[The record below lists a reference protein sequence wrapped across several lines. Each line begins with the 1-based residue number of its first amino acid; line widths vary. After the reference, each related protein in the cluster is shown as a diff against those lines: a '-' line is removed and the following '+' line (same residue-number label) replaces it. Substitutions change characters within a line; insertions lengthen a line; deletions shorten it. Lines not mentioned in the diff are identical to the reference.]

1 MSENNRRINN
11 YRGFTIVE
19 LLVIAPIVILT
30 ITAFISVIV
39 NMTGDVLASR
49 SSNVVA
55 YDIQDAL
62 ARIEEDV
69 KLSSTFLAEN
79 TVTTA
84 PPGDPILLPSPQ
96 GYGDDTT
103 PFRNV
108 DSTKGDILILNTFAT
123 SGNPIT
129 LGSSLIYLTNQ
140 PNACNSTQINQN
152 TPMSLNI
159 AYFVKNTSLWRR
171 TIAPSNYDTAGCS
184 VPWQQPSC
192 AIGQTAAFCKT
203 EDIKL
208 LDNIAVSDF
217 NVEYFTSADSTT
229 ANADASNVAKS
240 VAERN
245 AALQSSTTVGVSL
258 NVTKTV
264 AGREVSQSGSI
275 RSTRLDINASS
286 IAPVVVPTTP
296 SAPVVTAS
304 YAAPNIVTF
313 TWPSVPGAVSYT
325 FQYQLNGTGGAWTT
339 AFTGQNTTS
348 FSVTTAAHGDVVYGR
363 ANATNAASP
372 TPQTSAYSSNAS
384 TTIPIWV
391 TPVLQN
397 SWFNYGDPYATSAY
411 TKTSAGLVVMKGLI
425 KRNGTAVSGETLFT
439 LPVGYRPTHAMVF
452 SVNSVDVGTTL
463 TVNVDGT
470 VVPSTGVAAGF
481 LSLETVVFYPTTY
494 TGTWTNLSML
504 NSWSNR
510 NLTNDPPFGYSLDS
524 VGRMNVRGAL
534 TPGTQ
539 TDGTIINTP
548 ALAASNRPALYQ
560 HISLRSGGNGYNMV
574 GVDTSGSI
582 LAKGGSAGSAL
593 FTNFSYLPTSY
604 SGTWTN
610 LPMVNGWVT
619 YSGAYAS
626 PQYTKTSDGMVTL
639 KGLIRSGTVT
649 SGTIIGT
656 LPAGFRP
663 SKTALIDTIC
673 AGLFCR
679 VDIDNAGNIIAR
691 AGVSA
696 TWTSLDGLTFL
707 AEQ

>member
-79 TVTTA
+79 TITTA

-159 AYFVKNTSLWRR
+159 VYFVKNTSLWRR

-192 AIGQTAAFCKT
+192 AVGQTASFCKT

-217 NVEYFTSADSTT
+217 NVEYFTSGDATT

-325 FQYQLNGTGGAWTT
+325 FQYQINGTGGAWTT

-348 FSVTTAAHGDVVYGR
+348 FSVTTAAHGDIVYGR

-384 TTIPIWV
+384 TTVPIWV

-397 SWFNYGDPYATSAY
+397 SWTDYGSTFTGAGY
-411 TKTSAGLVVMKGLI
+411 TKTSAGVVMLKGLI
-425 KRNGTAVSGETLFT
+425 KNGTATQGTVIAT
-439 LPVGYRPTHAMVF
+439 LPVGYRPTAKLIFQVTT
-452 SVNSVDVGTTL
+452 NSNTSGRIDIETNGNITVH
-463 TVNVDGT
+463 TVN
-470 VVPSTGVAAGF
+470 
-481 LSLETVVFYPTTY
+481 
-494 TGTWTNLSML
+494 
-504 NSWSNR
+504 
-510 NLTNDPPFGYSLDS
+510 
-524 VGRMNVRGAL
+524 
-534 TPGTQ
+534 
-539 TDGTIINTP
+539 
-548 ALAASNRPALYQ
+548 
-560 HISLRSGGNGYNMV
+560 
-574 GVDTSGSI
+574 
-582 LAKGGSAGSAL
+582 
-593 FTNFSYLPTSY
+593 
-604 SGTWTN
+604 
-610 LPMVNGWVT
+610 NGWVT
-619 YSGAYAS
+619 LSGITFIPSGSGYTELAATYPGGWSYYGSPWAPATYVVDSLNRVHTQALALGGSFVNGTVIARLPLALAPAEYYHLPARTSGFGELGLDYRGGGTDFVAKGVGGSYLSIQMMHYPAGSTTWTGLTFQNGWFNYGGIFSTGAY
-626 PQYTKTSDGMVTL
+626 TKSADNIVSVR
-639 KGLIRSGTVT
+639 GLVRPGTNTSGTV
-649 SGTIIGT
+649 IAT
-656 LPAGFRP
+656 LPAGYRP
-663 SKTALIDTIC
+663 KERLLLTVVSQEVA
-673 AGLFCR
+673 AR
-679 VDIDNAGNIIAR
+679 VDIESNGQITMQAGSQ
-691 AGVSA
+691 G
-696 TWTSLDGLTFL
+696 TWLSLDGIRFL
-707 AEQ
+707 AEL